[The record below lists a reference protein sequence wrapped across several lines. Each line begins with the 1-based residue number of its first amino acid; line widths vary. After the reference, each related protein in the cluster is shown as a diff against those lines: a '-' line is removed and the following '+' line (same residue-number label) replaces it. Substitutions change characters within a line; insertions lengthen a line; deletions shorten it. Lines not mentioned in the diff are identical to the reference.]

1 VSDLTSNLY
10 LAIHARDLT
19 GPGLLGASA
28 RLRTFGAIGAV
39 ALGGV
44 VVASLKA
51 ASNFQSMTQSIA
63 NNTTM
68 GQGGLDQMRASILR
82 LGNDSNAPLDQLGQG
97 YMRATN
103 LGYGAADATQILT
116 AAMKSAAST
125 NSNTADTTNTL
136 ASVMHEFNLQGSAA
150 AKTMDIL
157 HLASAQGNTTLEQFT
172 TGGNKAIAMAANLGV
187 PLNQVTA
194 ALSAMTRHGSIENA
208 STTIVGALSKIV
220 NPAKAAQKE
229 LASLTLKTGIDLLG
243 DFTPAGLKAKG
254 LTGILADLKAATNG
268 NAQEIFKLI
277 PALRGGQAAMILTGN
292 GAKDYSGILASLNGV
307 TAKSGI
313 TARAYAATQ
322 KTASFQFGELRNK
335 VQILAIALGTQLLPY
350 ATAAA
355 SWLGARLPGAVAALT
370 PRLTTLITGAV
381 GVGRAFLAAVEAM
394 GRVASGLKG
403 LVAPLLMTA
412 THLRATR
419 QGTAQLGAGLALLI
433 PAVVAIKAGMV
444 AWTLATTAWT
454 LATKASTL
462 AQNMFTL
469 AQKAGKLVMVEARAV
484 IAAYTAANK
493 ALGLAYVAV
502 RLGIIQSTAAAVGN
516 KIATAA
522 QTIVTVAQKIAV
534 AAVTIATKAWT
545 LAIEGAK
552 AATIALTLYGG
563 RGVAAMVA
571 QKIAAGAVM
580 LATKG
585 WTLAQW
591 LLNTALIDNPIGIV
605 VLAVAGLVAG
615 IIWAY
620 KNVKFFHNAVNAVW
634 KFLSSVFAPGLGAVA
649 SGLKNVLGG
658 ALDWVTS
665 KVKGLLG
672 FFGNLLH
679 MFSSLPGVKA
689 VIGAAYTAAGVTP
702 PAPHAQGHTGHGHHS
717 PDPHHAT
724 HGAGGVRF
732 VGPSRGMIAARFGA
746 AYNHGP
752 AGHGEM
758 SHAAW
763 QRAWN
768 IEHPP
773 GKPKKGIVGGHNYNI
788 DLTAAMNKY
797 GDDMKLY
804 HAGLIS
810 QTKILSDIAAI
821 GKTEHAGHLTD
832 TTARL
837 RNDVNT
843 ANKLTAHHAEVKAGA
858 KAKTAQTKQFHQQT
872 TDLGAL
878 YYRDNMTLQQDM
890 RDRNFTAARQV
901 IAAMTS
907 IKQAIEVQHGIS
919 KSQAAQDAR
928 AFSNDQLSKVHKA
941 ASAPARADLSTLSGL
956 VKHWRD
962 MFMADKKAGN
972 TGGEFADLA
981 KFKTADLAYQK
992 ALRPKN
998 GALAVTLANDDWIKL
1013 GGTLSNGLKKLT
1025 APKIGTGFQ
1034 RSVYGYTSRQQ
1045 VGQGV
1050 GLGETLVTFG
1060 GRVGKDPAQ
1069 QMIQKLE
1076 TQVQQLTQQNAVLSS
1091 LLGAVEDGTAA
1102 TMAVRDAIKS
1112 AGRAQPGSGG
1122 NPLRPYGLATAVR

>member
-19 GPGLLGASA
+19 GPGLLGAST
-28 RLRTFGAIGAV
+28 RLRSFGAIGAV
-39 ALGGV
+39 ALAGIVGG
-44 VVASLKA
+44 SIKA
-51 ASNFQSMTQSIA
+51 ASQFQATTQSIA

-68 GQGGLDQMRASILR
+68 GQGGLDRMRKTILA
-82 LGNDSNAPLDQLGQG
+82 LGNDSNVPLDQLGQG

-136 ASVMHEFNLQGSAA
+136 ASVMHEFNLQGNAA

-229 LASLTLKTGIDLLG
+229 LASLTLSTGIDLLG

-292 GAKDYSGILASLNGV
+292 GAKDYSGILASLGGV
-307 TAKSGI
+307 TDKSGI
-313 TARAYAATQ
+313 TAKAYAATQ

-335 VQILAIALGTQLLPY
+335 VQILAITLGTQLLPY
-350 ATAAA
+350 AAAAA
-355 SWLGARLPGAVAALT
+355 SWLGAHLPQAVALLT

-381 GVGRAFLAAVEAM
+381 GVGRAFVAAVGAM
-394 GRVASGLKG
+394 VRVASGLRG
-403 LVAPLLMTA
+403 LIAPLLGVS
-412 THLRATR
+412 THLGTTR

-433 PAVVAIKAGMV
+433 PALVGIKVGMLAWTVAQSAWTIAQTAGTVAVTLWKNAVVVAGVAVKAYAAVNEALSLAILAVRLGLV
-444 AWTLATTAWT
+444 QQTVQQVLSATWTGIVRVATTAWT
-454 LATKASTL
+454 LS
-462 AQNMFTL
+462 
-469 AQKAGKLVMVEARAV
+469 
-484 IAAYTAANK
+484 
-493 ALGLAYVAV
+493 LGLLRGAMLLTTAGGASMV
-502 RLGIIQSTAAAVGN
+502 LGMIAFNTWGLLVKG
-516 KIATAA
+516 ATAL
-522 QTIVTVAQKIAV
+522 
-534 AAVTIATKAWT
+534 WT
-545 LAIEGAK
+545 G
-552 AATIALTLYGG
+552 
-563 RGVAAMVA
+563 
-571 QKIAAGAVM
+571 
-580 LATKG
+580 
-585 WTLAQW
+585 AQW
-591 LLNTALIDNPIGIV
+591 LLNAALYANPIGLVIA
-605 VLAVAGLVAG
+605 AVAALVVG
-615 IIWAY
+615 VVWAY
-620 KNVKFFHNAVNAVW
+620 KNVTWFHDAVNKAW
-634 KFLSSVFAPGLGAVA
+634 SFLSSVFAPGLGTVA
-649 SGLKNVLGG
+649 SGLKNVLGS
-658 ALDWVTS
+658 ALDWVTN
-665 KVKGLLG
+665 KVKGLID

-679 MFSSLPGVKA
+679 MVSSIPGVKDA
-689 VIGAAYTAAGVTP
+689 IGAAYKAAGVSPTATRTGAHKAATHS
-702 PAPHAQGHTGHGHHS
+702 APHGSAAQQRAGATGV
-717 PDPHHAT
+717 P
-724 HGAGGVRF
+724 F
-732 VGPSRGMIAARFGA
+732 IGPSRGLVAGRLGA
-746 AYNHGP
+746 AYNHGGAP
-752 AGHGEM
+752 QVGHGHHGLTAVQQ
-758 SHAAW
+758 HAW
-763 QRAWN
+763 DVL
-768 IEHPP
+768 HPP
-773 GKPKKGIVGGHNYNI
+773 GKPKKGIVGGHNYNT
-788 DLTAAMNKY
+788 DLTTAMNTY

-804 HAGLIS
+804 RQGLIS

-821 GKTEHAGHLTD
+821 GKTEHAGRLTD

-843 ANKLTAHHAEVKAGA
+843 TNKLTTHHATVAAGIKARAAQA
-858 KAKTAQTKQFHQQT
+858 KQHHQQG

-878 YYRDNMTLQQDM
+878 YQRDNMTLQTDM
-890 RDRNFTAARQV
+890 RDRNFAAARQV
-901 IAAMTS
+901 VAAMTS
-907 IKQAIEVQHGIS
+907 IKAAMEIQHGVS
-919 KSQAAQDAR
+919 KSHAAQDAR
-928 AFSNDQLSKVHKA
+928 AWSDNQLSKVHKA
-941 ASAPARADLSTLSGL
+941 ASAPARADLSSLSGW

-962 MFMADKKAGN
+962 LFMADKKAGN
-972 TGGEFADLA
+972 TSGEFADLA

-998 GALAVTLANDDWIKL
+998 GALAVTLANDDWSKL

-1025 APKIGTGFQ
+1025 AHPMGSGFH

-1069 QMIQKLE
+1069 QMIEKLDA
-1076 TQVQQLTQQNAVLSS
+1076 QVHQLTQQNAALTALLSVAEE
-1091 LLGAVEDGTAA
+1091 GVTA
-1102 TMAVRDAIKS
+1102 TMRVGDLLARPPRS
-1112 AGRAQPGSGG
+1112 TPGAGIG
-1122 NPLRPYGLATAVR
+1122 NPLRVQGLATAVR